1 MVHFFLAALL
11 GILLGFN
18 KVYNVLGGEFFPN
31 IFAHAHLAAVGWVT
45 MMILGFEQRLLPSS
59 RPVEPAGRAAALRFL
74 LFEIG
79 LLGVVGGL
87 LAGSRLVPFFGA
99 LILAA
104 LAAHAARPLALLV
117 RRKVQDRAS
126 LWATVALLFLVLDA
140 ALGVLLAFGFPEAG
154 SPMRIRVQWVYGY
167 VGLLGWITLTIT
179 QLAYKLFPMFVWEE
193 RFRALFGMQP
203 VPAMRDLY
211 SPHLQAV
218 SGSFLVTGIAG
229 TAAGILAGSLPLIT
243 FFHGTVIVGAA
254 AFVVNF
260 FLMARWA
267 LLETRF
273 TPSAEDWA
281 AFQARLPVLMD
292 QPESGR

>member
-1 MVHFFLAALL
+1 M
-11 GILLGFN
+11 
-18 KVYNVLGGEFFPN
+18 
-31 IFAHAHLAAVGWVT
+31 
-45 MMILGFEQRLLPSS
+45 FE
-59 RPVEPAGRAAALRFL
+59 V
-74 LFEIG
+74 G

-87 LAGSRLVPFFGA
+87 LARSRLVPFFGA
-99 LILAA
+99 LILAS

-126 LWATVALLFLVLDA
+126 LWATVALVFLVVDA
-140 ALGVLLAFGFPEAG
+140 AAGVLLGFGFPDAA

-193 RFRALFGMQP
+193 RFRDLYGKQP

-218 SGSFLVTGIAG
+218 SGVFLVTGIAG

-254 AFVVNF
+254 AFVLNF

-267 LLETRF
+267 LLGTRF
-273 TPSAEDWA
+273 TPNRADWA
-281 AFQARLPVLMD
+281 AFRASLPVIMD
-292 QPESGR
+292 RR